1 MMRKKYTLLISKE
14 VTIILNSTLLEYNS
28 HKAAVMNYIKF
39 KIMKDE
45 KGQMSQKGIL
55 TPLIFFRER

>member
-1 MMRKKYTLLISKE
+1 M
-14 VTIILNSTLLEYNS
+14 NSTLLEYNS

-45 KGQMSQKGIL
+45 KGQMSQKGIYISPSYFL
-55 TPLIFFRER
+55 EKDSDFKYVEKLIKE